1 MRLRRLMT
9 NEIKPAGWLR
19 RQLEIQAEGLCGH
32 LDEVW
37 RDVRDSAWIGGSAEG
52 WERMPYWLDG
62 FIPLAFLLGDEALI
76 AKARRHISAILA
88 RQRPSGWICPYPEEK
103 AGEYDTWPVLL
114 FSKALTVW
122 CECSGDADAE
132 AALYRVLKNYHE
144 LLSSGA
150 LRLFDWAAYR
160 WFEGCPAIE
169 YIYSR
174 RPEPWLKELAALL
187 RAQGVKWEE
196 KLPLFES
203 PADGWNYDTHI
214 VNAVMALRSEALSHR
229 LLGEPYADL
238 AGRFEETLGRFN
250 GTAVGLFTGDEI
262 LSGIS
267 PIQGTELCAVVEQ
280 MYSYET
286 LYAAFGEQ
294 KWAEKL
300 ELLAFNALPAAISD
314 DAWAHQY
321 DQQSNQIA
329 CAIQRNKTVFRTN
342 TGESNL
348 FGLEP
353 NYGCCTA
360 NFGQGWPKLALSAF
374 MRGEGELICAI
385 PVPSRLETA
394 ECAVVLET
402 DFPFKTD
409 FTYRVEAHK
418 AFTLAVRV
426 PPYACRLTVD
436 GVITAPDADGML
448 RFAFRAGEKR
458 AIRVRYEPETELIP
472 RPGELFSVR
481 RGPLVYSLPIAYEKR
496 MLEYERD
503 GVERKYPYCDYEYLP
518 KSEWQY
524 ALADGFESEE
534 RVIGETPF
542 SSAHPPVVLKCK
554 KRRIDW
560 GFESGFDSV
569 CAKEPRSRVPFGEA
583 APVELWP
590 YGCAKL
596 RVTELPLCDP
606 PIERGTRIRRPRYR
620 I

>member
-1 MRLRRLMT
+1 MRLRCLTT

-19 RQLEIQAEGLCGH
+19 RQLEIQADGLCGR

-37 RDVRDSAWIGGSAEG
+37 RDVRESAWTGGSAED

-114 FSKALTVW
+114 FSKVLTVW
-122 CECSGDADAE
+122 CECAGDADAE
-132 AALYRVLKNYHE
+132 AALYRVLKNYHS

-150 LRLFDWAAYR
+150 VRLFDWAAYR
-160 WFEGCPAIE
+160 WFEGCAAIE
-169 YIYSR
+169 YIYAR

-187 RAQGVKWEE
+187 RAQGVKWQE
-196 KLPLFES
+196 KLPLFER
-203 PADGWNYDTHI
+203 PAEGWNYDTHI

-229 LLGEPYADL
+229 LLGEPYSDF
-238 AGRFEETLGRFN
+238 AGRLEETLGRFN

-262 LSGIS
+262 LSGLS

-280 MYSYET
+280 MYSYEA
-286 LYAAFGEQ
+286 LYAATGEP

-329 CAIQRNKTVFRTN
+329 CAIQRDKTIFRTN

-353 NYGCCTA
+353 NYGCCAA

-374 MRGEGELICAI
+374 MRGEGEIVNAV
-385 PVPSRLETA
+385 PVPSRLETDV
-394 ECAVVLET
+394 CAIDLET

-409 FTYRVEAHK
+409 FTYRVEARE

-426 PPYACRLTVD
+426 PSYADATAVD
-436 GVITAPDADGML
+436 GVPASPDAEGIL
-448 RFAFRAGEKR
+448 RFVFRAGESR
-458 AIRVRYEPETELIP
+458 VIRLRYELETELKP
-472 RPGELFSVR
+472 RPNGLFSVR

-496 MLEYERD
+496 ALEYERD

-518 KSEWQY
+518 RAEWQY
-524 ALADGFESEE
+524 ALRGGFEPEE
-534 RVIGETPF
+534 RGVGETPF
-542 SSAHPPVVLKCK
+542 SSSAPPAVLKTQ

-560 GFESGFDSV
+560 GFEPGFDSV
-569 CAKEPRSRVPFGEA
+569 CAREPRSRTPLGA
-583 APVELWP
+583 AEPAELWP

-596 RVTELPLCDP
+596 RLTELPLT
-606 PIERGTRIRRPRYR
+606 E
-620 I
+620 